1 SMSIIYLE
9 NLSNELFNEILDYL
23 DGCDIYNAFSN
34 LNYRFQQFLN
44 SSCILFKI
52 QFHFTSDELF
62 ITNYKQMRFLNK
74 HQLLSLNLSSKLHVD
89 SFFSSIIIDS
99 SFDRLESIILQGIK
113 RDTLAVFLK
122 QLICLP
128 RLFTLNI
135 KSSDTSKDLCDVYQS
150 IFVLPVLK
158 YLQLDSYEWY
168 SLVSL
173 PIAINNQQLSKIK
186 RFIIEHSTTFNE
198 LAALLSYTSELT
210 HLKFFHLSEND
221 LNVRIILPITLS
233 NCK

>member
-1 SMSIIYLE
+1 MSIIYLE

-128 RLFTLNI
+128 RLFSLNI
-135 KSSDTSKDLCDVYQS
+135 KSSDTTK
-150 IFVLPVLK
+150 
-158 YLQLDSYEWY
+158 
-168 SLVSL
+168 
-173 PIAINNQQLSKIK
+173 
-186 RFIIEHSTTFNE
+186 E
-198 LAALLSYTSELT
+198 L
-210 HLKFFHLSEND
+210 
-221 LNVRIILPITLS
+221 
-233 NCK
+233 